1 MHISDGILSGPV
13 LAAGFAGT
21 AVLAGLTMRKMDME
35 DIPKVAVITAV
46 FFVASLIRIPAG
58 ISIHLTLNGLV
69 GVVLGWRAFPAIM
82 LGIILQAILFG
93 HGGVSVIGVNSLML
107 GGGGLLAF
115 GIWQLRHLVNFPKK
129 EVVFGAIA
137 GGVGIFSSGL
147 ILAAALVT
155 TGKEFT
161 AIATG
166 IVGVHVVLM
175 VVEGL
180 VVGAAAGFLVK
191 VKPEVLAGYKRPVP
205 TPAPPTDPPPAT
217 GGGGGA
223 KVGMI
228 AVLALSAALFA
239 PSSAEAHKL
248 LIDYTPTR
256 QGLFVEVFFPDGK
269 PAKGVDVRLMTPMGE
284 LVEQAKTDP
293 QGGYL
298 FRLSTAADYVAD
310 GDDGMG
316 HFAEV
321 EIAASVFSGIQLDAT
336 GDAGAVASKIEKEPL
351 PASKIILGVLVI
363 AGLAGAAFMARKKSR

>member
-129 EVVFGAIA
+129 EVVFGAVA
-137 GGVGIFSSGL
+137 GGVGIFFSGL

-175 VVEGL
+175 IVEGL
-180 VVGAAAGFLVK
+180 VVGAAAGFLAK
-191 VKPEVLAGYKRPVP
+191 VKPEVLAGYKRPAP
-205 TPAPPTDPPPAT
+205 RPPADPPPAT
-217 GGGGGA
+217 GGGGA
-223 KVGMI
+223 KAGMI

-239 PSSAEAHKL
+239 PAPAEAHKL
-248 LIDYTPTR
+248 LIDYTPTK

-321 EIAASVFSGIQLDAT
+321 EIAASIFAGIELDAS
-336 GDAGAVASKIEKEPL
+336 GAAGAVASKIEKEPL